1 MESGIQSSFIPQ
13 DAGEEKIAPSR
24 IGGGAGFSEL
34 VLLLAIVLVVAS
46 GALAGAVFVY
56 KQYMQTSLN
65 SKKEQLQRAKDAFDP
80 SLIQQLTRLDDRM
93 HAGSTILS
101 QHVAPTVF
109 LDALS
114 QATLTTIQFTNMAV
128 DATDFAH
135 VNVKFSGVAQS
146 INSIALQAQ
155 VLSKNGVMANPIF
168 SGIQRAADG
177 VHFGLTL
184 EVNPKAIGYEQMI
197 TAANPQAQQPAQQQT
212 QQTSPFGG
220 TAGQKPVTPTPTPS
234 PSPSPAQGQ

>member
-13 DAGEEKIAPSR
+13 DAGEEKTAPPR

-34 VLLLAIVLVVAS
+34 ILLLAIVLVVAS

-56 KQYMQTSLN
+56 KQYMETSLN

-93 HAGSTILS
+93 HAGSTILA
-101 QHVAPTVF
+101 QHIAPTLF

-114 QATLTTIQFTNMAV
+114 QATLTTVQFSNMAV
-128 DATDFAH
+128 DAGDPAH
-135 VNVKFSGVAQS
+135 INVKFSGIAQS

-155 VLSKNGVMANPIF
+155 IMSKNGVMADPIF
-168 SGIQRAADG
+168 SGIQRQSDG
-177 VHFGLTL
+177 VHFALTL
-184 EVNPKAIGYEQMI
+184 AVNPKAIGYEQMI

-212 QQTSPFGG
+212 QQTSVFGG
-220 TAGQKPVTPTPTPS
+220 TSGEKPVQPTPAPS
-234 PSPSPAQGQ
+234 PATPAQGQ